1 MSDREQL
8 GLEMQT
14 IFGETGDRRA
24 AASGVGR
31 ESHKQLKTISIL
43 LADDHALVRAG
54 IRALVEQLPM
64 VNVVGEARDGREAL
78 RLVKERKPDLI
89 LMDIAMP
96 GLNGLEATAR
106 ISKEFPDVRV
116 IILSMHVNE
125 QYVRDAINAG
135 AAGYLVKRG
144 AATEL
149 EHAITAVA
157 RGEKYFSPLVSPYV
171 KRVRAGHPTA
181 DRAWIERLTPRQR
194 EILQLIAERHN
205 TKDIAY
211 ILNISVKTVEAHR
224 AQLMKRLGIHDVP
237 GLVRFAI
244 KAGLASLDD

>member
-1 MSDREQL
+1 
-8 GLEMQT
+8 MQPYSV
-14 IFGETGDRRA
+14 ETRDWATA
-24 AASGVGR
+24 AAGPGR
-31 ESHKQLKTISIL
+31 SHTQLKSISIL

-54 IRALVEQLPM
+54 IRALVEQLPI

-116 IILSMHVNE
+116 IILSMHANE
-125 QYVRDAINAG
+125 QYVREAINAG

-157 RGEKYFSPLVSPYV
+157 RGEKYFSPLVSAYV
-171 KRVRAGHPTA
+171 KAARAGHATA
-181 DRAWIERLTPRQR
+181 DRIWIERLTARQR

-211 ILNISVKTVEAHR
+211 ILNISIKTVEAHR

-244 KAGLASLDD
+244 KAGLASLDE